1 MISDHK
7 NLSTVIDLSFRG
19 EKDETLD
26 YETTALSTAFLDI
39 TGCGAESL
47 DLEELKCRLFPLV
60 ESSDM
65 EKAIRD
71 FDRIALGNANQ
82 H

>member
-1 MISDHK
+1 MAHQELIRQGK
-7 NLSTVIDLSFRG
+7 L
-19 EKDETLD
+19 EKLQ
-26 YETTALSTAFLDI
+26 
-39 TGCGAESL
+39 CQ
-47 DLEELKCRLFPLV
+47 LFPLV

-82 H
+82 N